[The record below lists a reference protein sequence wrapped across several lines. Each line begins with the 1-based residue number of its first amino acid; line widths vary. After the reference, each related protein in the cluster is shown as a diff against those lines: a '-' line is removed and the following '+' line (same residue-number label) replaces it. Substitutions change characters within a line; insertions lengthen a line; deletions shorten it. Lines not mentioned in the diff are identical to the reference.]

1 MDTVGISGY
10 TDFTYS
16 RSRTPSP
23 RWITRSTDLAWSAM
37 AEIILEVFPWES
49 EKTSIFISDR
59 SFADGFFKAYCQK
72 TELLHILIRKGSTTE
87 SSFFEGELMNIDKR
101 TLDGLL
107 KLPDDK
113 LMQMLCLVTGTSNGK
128 SASPESIAG
137 LRKALS
143 QVTDAD
149 IARAVELISAYKLGK
164 KG

>member
-1 MDTVGISGY
+1 
-10 TDFTYS
+10 
-16 RSRTPSP
+16 
-23 RWITRSTDLAWSAM
+23 
-37 AEIILEVFPWES
+37 
-49 EKTSIFISDR
+49 
-59 SFADGFFKAYCQK
+59 
-72 TELLHILIRKGSTTE
+72 
-87 SSFFEGELMNIDKR
+87 MNIDKR

-128 SASPESIAG
+128 IASPESIAG